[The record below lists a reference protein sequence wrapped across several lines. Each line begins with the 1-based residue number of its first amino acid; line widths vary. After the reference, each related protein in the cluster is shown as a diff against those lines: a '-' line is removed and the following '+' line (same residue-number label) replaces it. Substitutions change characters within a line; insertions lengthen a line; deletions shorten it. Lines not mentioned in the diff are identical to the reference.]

1 MKPPQISRA
10 ITLLW
15 ISVAISFAAI
25 PLEWSFLRSIS
36 SVVSILLQD
45 IFTAGVF
52 AFFIWKIGQGRNWA
66 RVTFLVMFVLGALL
80 SLWALPKA
88 PSFPRIGWII
98 FIVQAALQAYALL
111 LMFVGPGKAFFA
123 GIRIQKQE

>member
-1 MKPPQISRA
+1 
-10 ITLLW
+10 
-15 ISVAISFAAI
+15 
-25 PLEWSFLRSIS
+25 
-36 SVVSILLQD
+36 
-45 IFTAGVF
+45 
-52 AFFIWKIGQGRNWA
+52 
-66 RVTFLVMFVLGALL
+66 MFVLGALL